1 MQSHADVIFS
11 GDTFRKDNPR
21 YSGSCLVRKG
31 RHLRLR
37 LLMENPNRHSRL
49 STPLMHVFRTA
60 HEAKDAKRFI
70 DQRNEAGERVIA
82 GRRLR
87 ARQVITES
95 MLRREVS
102 RDLDALLNTIALD
115 ATIDMEDAPHV
126 RKSILNFGLP
136 DITVRTIDENGV
148 NEIPDEIRTAIIN
161 YEPRIA
167 ADSLRVSRDEELDPI
182 ELKIRFV
189 IRGDLV
195 CHPVHVPVEFVADII
210 EDGKIVVNR
219 L

>member
-1 MQSHADVIFS
+1 MD
-11 GDTFRKDNPR
+11 DPR
-21 YSGSCLVRKG
+21 
-31 RHLRLR
+31 HT
-37 LLMENPNRHSRL
+37 RL

-60 HEAKDAKRFI
+60 HQAKDARRII
-70 DQRNEAGERVIA
+70 DQRNEAGERVLA
-82 GRRLR
+82 GRRMR
-87 ARQVITES
+87 ARQVITET

-115 ATIDMEDAPHV
+115 ANVDMEHAPHV

-136 DITVRTIDENGV
+136 DIAVRTIDENGV
-148 NEIPDEIRTAIIN
+148 DDIPEEIRTAIVN

-167 ADSLRVSRDEELDPI
+167 ANSLHVVRDKEVDPV

-195 CHPVHVPVEFVADII
+195 CHPVHVPVEFVADVV
-210 EDGKIVVNR
+210 ESGKIVVNR

>member
-1 MQSHADVIFS
+1 MANLIRQ
-11 GDTFRKDNPR
+11 
-21 YSGSCLVRKG
+21 
-31 RHLRLR
+31 
-37 LLMENPNRHSRL
+37 SRL
-49 STPLMHVFRTA
+49 SPPLMHVFRTA
-60 HEAKDAKRFI
+60 HEAKDAKRII

-102 RDLDALLNTIALD
+102 RDLDALLNTVALD
-115 ATIDMEDAPHV
+115 ATVDMENAPHV
-126 RKSILNFGLP
+126 RKSILNFGLS
-136 DITVRTIDENGV
+136 DIALHTIDENSV
-148 NEIPDEIRTAIIN
+148 EEIPDDIRTAIIN

-167 ADSLRVSRDEELDPI
+167 ADTLRIERDKQVDPV

-189 IRGDLV
+189 IRGELV
-195 CHPVHVPVEFVADII
+195 CHPVHVPVEFVADIV
-210 EDGKIVVNR
+210 ESGKIVINR

>member
-1 MQSHADVIFS
+1 
-11 GDTFRKDNPR
+11 
-21 YSGSCLVRKG
+21 
-31 RHLRLR
+31 
-37 LLMENPNRHSRL
+37 
-49 STPLMHVFRTA
+49 MHVFRTA
-60 HEAKDAKRFI
+60 HEAKDAKRII

-87 ARQVITES
+87 PRQIITES

-102 RDLDALLNTIALD
+102 RDLDALMNTVALD
-115 ATIDMEDAPHV
+115 ATIDMENAPHV

-136 DITVRTIDENGV
+136 DIAVRTIDENGIE
-148 NEIPDEIRTAIIN
+148 EIPDEIRTAIMN

-167 ADSLRVSRDEELDPI
+167 ADTLRIERDKELDPV

-189 IRGDLV
+189 IRGELV
-195 CHPVHVPVEFVADII
+195 CHPIHVPVEFVADIV
-210 EDGKIVVNR
+210 EAGKIIINR